1 MNRRD
6 TGQTPRTVTAQS
18 RSAGVTVA
26 AVLAATAALGACG
39 EETADPRPATG
50 ARYSALPDAERTAAA
65 AACRDRAAAQAS
77 GLAARQLAD
86 VDEQMLARRLDVE
99 VAVAERAAFEP
110 TCAATL
116 PLVTPGLRVR
126 FDGVTGNGI
135 TFTYPTRSDR
145 PLTIRGMV
153 TPAPASGEVVAR
165 REVAPHG
172 RLTAPI
178 DPQGRFAFRD
188 HPAAQ
193 DGRQYVPARRSR
205 RRPTRRARSAS
216 PPSAWTASSAARRR
230 PVAELTAVD
239 LDDPLGDFEQV
250 VAGDRVAARRAHR
263 GPRRPGHGANIVR
276 RQRWSSTS
284 LPRWWPASRPVW

>member
-1 MNRRD
+1 M
-6 TGQTPRTVTAQS
+6 
-18 RSAGVTVA
+18 TVA

-39 EETADPRPATG
+39 EETVDPRPATG

-77 GLAARQLAD
+77 ELAARQLAD

-153 TPAPASGEVVAR
+153 TPAPASGGVVAR

-178 DPQGRFAFRD
+178 DPQGRFAFRAIRLRKMAD
-188 HPAAQ
+188 NTFLLSIEAPPNAPREVRFTALCM
-193 DGRQYVPARRSR
+193 DCIISG
-205 RRPTRRARSAS
+205 S
-216 PPSAWTASSAARRR
+216 PP
-230 PVAELTAVD
+230 
-239 LDDPLGDFEQV
+239 
-250 VAGDRVAARRAHR
+250 
-263 GPRRPGHGANIVR
+263 PGG
-276 RQRWSSTS
+276 
-284 LPRWWPASRPVW
+284 